1 MQIRGHELLLAFAA
15 LSLPVWALE
24 TTGSFDRTLNVTGP
38 VDLEVQNGSGGVIVR
53 AGDAGTVRIHATIRM
68 HDGSVENPAQRIR
81 EVESNPPVFQTG
93 NSVRIGPIQDEWLR
107 RHISI
112 SYEITTP
119 RQTRLRSRTGSG
131 RQAVEGIQG
140 PVDVRTGS
148 GGVSVS
154 RIASDVRAETGS
166 GGMEASGVSGP
177 ITAQTGSG
185 AVRLEQTTPGPVEA
199 RTGSGG
205 VTLRLPSSGGYDVE
219 AHTGSGSVTVD
230 QPITLR
236 GTMNRHELRGQIRGG
251 GSLVRVSTGSGSVR
265 IQ

>member
-166 GGMEASGVSGP
+166 GGMELTSVEGRVDAHTGSGGIQASGVSGP

-205 VTLRLPSSGGYDVE
+205 
-219 AHTGSGSVTVD
+219 VTVD